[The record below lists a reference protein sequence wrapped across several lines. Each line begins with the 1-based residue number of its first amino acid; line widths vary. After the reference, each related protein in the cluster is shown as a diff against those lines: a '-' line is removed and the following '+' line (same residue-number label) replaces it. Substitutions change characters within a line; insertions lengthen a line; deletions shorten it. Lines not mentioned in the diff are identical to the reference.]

1 MKWKIKVEDLKIE
14 IEIEKKRER
23 IDIGREEIGK
33 GEIDGNKIWVI
44 EGKERKKDEEEVKK
58 KMIKM
63 GENGEVKKI
72 KIVEKRKK
80 DIER

>member
-33 GEIDGNKIWVI
+33 GEIDGNEIWVI